1 MGKPPVTPFEDAA
14 IARLTRAIYEGETA
28 KALGLIR
35 PDLPLDHVAREVE
48 HTPLIAAIEN
58 DNGAVF
64 EALLA
69 AGADASAPIEFGE
82 TPLHAAARRGNDAM
96 VRALLARGANVN
108 ATIIHPNHQFHGRTP
123 LMHAALSR
131 SLPVVKL
138 LLESGADPFAKDV
151 GGATALTYAEFG
163 GKRIANHLRK
173 LMNASPQAVE
183 VGLLDAARTGLT
195 ERVRALLDRNGA
207 IDERDA
213 LGHTALHC
221 AVVGGHVET
230 VRLLLERGAPP
241 DARDKRGNTPLALI
255 QDSPEVARLL
265 VDHGADPNADL
276 GGWTVM
282 FYLAM
287 FQSPEVLAPLLDAG
301 GDLRAKAP
309 DGRGIL
315 EHVQSMSPRLRKF
328 LKERLGVAPNA
339 FDALQDHMKE
349 LPKLAKAP
357 AFQAAAERLGQLFNR
372 RPAPWKRRKGAV
384 YFHDVSLAKCLA
396 PHFGEPPAIGR
407 ASVDQGLRLL
417 ARLQDELL
425 AEGFVLVCTNAI
437 PEEERLPLVL
447 LPTAEKYVALIAC
460 GTNGANYGLDTEAV
474 IAWLRGMEQ
483 ENPFR
488 LGGCGHDFLHGRFA
502 GPIEDATALAARMIE
517 FCPDIADQ
525 AHASIRLQPRAGQAA
540 AIAQEMTA
548 TGSFFFWWD

>member
-1 MGKPPVTPFEDAA
+1 MGKGPVTPFEDAA

-35 PDLPLDHVAREVE
+35 PELPLDHVARDVS
-48 HTPLIAAIEN
+48 HTPLIAAIEH

-69 AGADASAPIEFGE
+69 AGAGPSAPIEFGE
-82 TPLHAAARRGNDAM
+82 TPLHAAARRGSEAM
-96 VRALLARGANVN
+96 VRALLARGADVN
-108 ATIIHPNHQFHGRTP
+108 AAIDHPNHQFHGRTP
-123 LMHAALSR
+123 LMHGALSR

-138 LLESGADPFAKDV
+138 LLDGGADPFAKDV

-173 LMNASPQAVE
+173 LMNASPQAAA

-195 ERVRALLDRNGA
+195 EQVRAQLDRDGA

-213 LGHTALHC
+213 HGRTALHY
-221 AVVGGHVET
+221 AVLGGHVEV

-241 DARDKRGNTPLALI
+241 EARDIRGYTPLALI
-255 QDSPEVARLL
+255 QGSAEIAQLL
-265 VDHGADPNADL
+265 LAHGADPNAQL
-276 GGWTVM
+276 EGWSTLL
-282 FYLAM
+282 YLAM
-287 FQSPEVLAPLLDAG
+287 FQPPEVLAPLIDAG
-301 GDLRAKAP
+301 GDLHAKAP

-315 EHVQSMSPRLRKF
+315 EHVQSNSPRARKF

-339 FDALQDHMKE
+339 YDALQDHMKE

-384 YFHDVSLAKCLA
+384 YFHDVSLAKYLA
-396 PHFGEPPAIGR
+396 PHYREPAAIG
-407 ASVDQGLRLL
+407 AAAAEQAARLL
-417 ARLQDELL
+417 ARLQDELV
-425 AEGFVLVCTNAI
+425 AEGFLLVYTNAI
-437 PEEERLPLVL
+437 PEEGRLPLVL
-447 LPTAEKYVALIAC
+447 LPTAEKYAALVAC
-460 GTNGANYGLDTEAV
+460 GTNGDNKGLSTEAV
-474 IAWLRGMEQ
+474 IAWLRAMEA

-488 LGGCGHDFLHGRFA
+488 LAGCGHDFLQGRFT
-502 GPIEDATALAARMIE
+502 GSIKDAEALAARMIE

-525 AHASIRLQPRAGQAA
+525 AHASIRLQPRAGQAR

-548 TGSFFFWWD
+548 TGQFFFWWD